1 MTGLSASVQQSRLFT
16 YLCSM
21 KPTVHFLSYSW
32 VIALLLLAGAC
43 DRNLEPKPSP
53 YPLPDPEVA
62 KITLDCKSFHRFAE
76 EDSVVVIVSAEEGAS
91 YDVTVSENATGWI
104 ATSTLHGTQ
113 TARIGFLIGENK
125 SGQDRVAT
133 ITFRYGAN
141 SSETVQ
147 ISQEGKYRAAC
158 YDEWGLHGTIQGVHR
173 NSRPYNWYIDQSKT
187 GPLSDNNCGP
197 SCVTMVAKWY
207 RALYPNDAE
216 YARSKYRSSGG
227 WWYMSDIQGFLG
239 SQQIPFR
246 FVSITGTDQLKK
258 EIDAGNIL
266 IVCLDMHP
274 ITYNSNATER
284 VDKFYTTNPEWGH
297 FLVVYG
303 YVDTSEGIY
312 FEVCD
317 PNSYSKAYLDGTLK
331 GDGRFYRGNELYRS
345 VSTWSA
351 NICIIEHP

>member
-1 MTGLSASVQQSRLFT
+1 MQQSRLFT